1 MCVGCAIDCERADRK
16 ARPLPGQ
23 QRPATARMIPAWCGR
38 HAVEKT
44 ARPAPAGGALSRR
57 TECAV
62 GRWPGAG
69 RCVQLEAKLDGKKV
83 ILSFAD

>member
-44 ARPAPAGGALSRR
+44 ARPAPAGGGPEPQNRVRGGAVAWSGPV
-57 TECAV
+57 CAT
-62 GRWPGAG
+62 GG
-69 RCVQLEAKLDGKKV
+69 QT
-83 ILSFAD
+83 